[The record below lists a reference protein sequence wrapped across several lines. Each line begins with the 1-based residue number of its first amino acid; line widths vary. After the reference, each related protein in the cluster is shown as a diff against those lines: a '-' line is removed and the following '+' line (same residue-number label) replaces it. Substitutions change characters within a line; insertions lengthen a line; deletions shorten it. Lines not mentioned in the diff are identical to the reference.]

1 MTQGALSNGKLKR
14 HDDIFV
20 HPYPL
25 NRDTL
30 ASSAVINLEVEDS
43 LGVSTKFTQENNV
56 FLKDI
61 RDQAK

>member
-1 MTQGALSNGKLKR
+1 MIQGALSNGKLKG

-43 LGVSTKFTQENNV
+43 LGVSTKFTQE
-56 FLKDI
+56 K
-61 RDQAK
+61 K